1 MRKRDKIFVGGFTV
15 GILAGGQRGRF
26 AALVAVRIF
35 GG

>member
-1 MRKRDKIFVGGFTV
+1 MRKRNTIFVGGFTV
-15 GILAGGQRGRF
+15 GILAGVNGTL